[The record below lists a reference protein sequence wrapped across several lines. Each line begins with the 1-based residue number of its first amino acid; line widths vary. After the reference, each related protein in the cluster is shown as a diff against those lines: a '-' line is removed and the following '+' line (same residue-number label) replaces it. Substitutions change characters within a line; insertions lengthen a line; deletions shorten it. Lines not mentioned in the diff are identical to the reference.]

1 MLSSVSHPAAGPVAH
16 PADTRA
22 VALWLGACCVMVI
35 AMMLIGAVTR
45 LTESGLSMVEWRPL
59 IGALPPL
66 TEAEWQRVFALY
78 KQTSEYQLANEG
90 MRLEAFKTIFWWE
103 YIHRLWGRLIGLVF
117 ALPLA
122 WFALRRRI
130 PPGMTP
136 HLLVLLFLGAVQG
149 VIGWWMVKSGFVDR
163 TDVSQYRLAVH
174 LGMAF
179 LILGYMLWLALGL
192 VGTGLDGRPSSGL
205 RRGAWA
211 LLSVVSVTVISG
223 ALVAGLNA
231 GLVYNEWPLMG
242 AGLVPAEYTELRPFW
257 RNLFDNPGA
266 VQFDHRLLAYLT
278 TGAAILFWA
287 AAVRTAAARET
298 RLASLLLLL
307 AVAGQVLLGIA
318 TVLTA
323 VPLALGVLHQAGA
336 ITLFCLTVWTVRTL
350 HAPAR
355 A

>member
-1 MLSSVSHPAAGPVAH
+1 
-16 PADTRA
+16 
-22 VALWLGACCVMVI
+22 MVI

-59 IGALPPL
+59 IDALPPL
-66 TEAEWQRVFALY
+66 SQGEWQRVFELY
-78 KQTSEYQLANEG
+78 RNTSEYQLANAG
-90 MRLEAFKTIFWWE
+90 MSLEAFKTIFWWE

-117 ALPLA
+117 ALPFF
-122 WFALRRRI
+122 WFLIRRRI
-130 PPGMTP
+130 PAGLTP
-136 HLLVLLFLGAVQG
+136 HLAVLLVLGALQG

-179 LILGYMLWLALGL
+179 LILGYMLWLVLGL
-192 VGTGLDGRPSSGL
+192 FGKTARVAAPKGL
-205 RRGAWA
+205 RRFGLA
-211 LLSVVSVTVISG
+211 LMAVVSVTVVSG

-242 AGLVPAEYTELRPFW
+242 AGLVPAEYSELQPFW

-278 TGAAILFWA
+278 TAGIVVFWIATLRGAAS
-287 AAVRTAAARET
+287 RQT
-298 RLASLLLLL
+298 RLAALLLF
-307 AVAGQVLLGIA
+307 VAAAAQVLLGIA
-318 TVLTA
+318 TVVTA

-336 ITLFCLTVWTVRTL
+336 ITLFCLTVWAVRTL
-350 HAPAR
+350 HA
-355 A
+355 

>member
-1 MLSSVSHPAAGPVAH
+1 MPSSLSPPATATVA
-16 PADTRA
+16 PSNRA
-22 VALWLGACCVMVI
+22 IALWLATCCGMVV

-59 IGALPPL
+59 IGSLPPL
-66 TEAEWQRVFALY
+66 SEAEWQRVFALY
-78 KQTSEYQLANEG
+78 RETSEYQLANAG
-90 MRLEAFKTIFWWE
+90 MSLAEFKTIFWWE
-103 YIHRLWGRLIGLVF
+103 YIHRVWGRLIGLVF
-117 ALPLA
+117 ALPFF
-122 WFALRRRI
+122 WFLLRRRI
-130 PPGMTP
+130 PPGLTP
-136 HLLVLLFLGAVQG
+136 HLTVLLALGALQG

-192 VGTGLDGRPSSGL
+192 LRKDGTDPLSKGL
-205 RRGAWA
+205 RRGGWA
-211 LLSVVSVTVISG
+211 LMAVVSVTVVSG

-242 AGLVPAEYTELRPFW
+242 AGLVPAEYTELQPFW

-278 TGAAILFWA
+278 AGAVVLFWIGT
-287 AAVRTAAARET
+287 VRAPASRQT
-298 RLASLLLLL
+298 RLAALLLMLT
-307 AVAGQVLLGIA
+307 VAGQVLLGIA
-318 TVLTA
+318 TVLTS

-336 ITLFCLTVWTVRTL
+336 ITLFCLTVWAVRSL
-350 HAPAR
+350 HA
-355 A
+355 